1 MISSSNNLFVKT
13 SANKMNSMMDS
24 KNNIILTEFEKFM
37 DQFRININTGIH
49 HSSQKTNSTHTSMG
63 IIKNK
68 RGNFYI
74 PIEFN
79 DEFMY
84 RYREI
89 VVTHQIPL
97 YMTERPLDKNSI
109 LKFDFDFLYNVEIT
123 EEPIKRLYDIDI
135 IKKIV
140 EITNQCLKEYV
151 QCNKKQLECYVT
163 QRTNPYI
170 KNGNIKDGLH
180 IMYPFIFLPYE
191 FHHYIRYKL
200 IEKLNEYN
208 IYDKIPLKNELK
220 DIVDEAVI
228 ERNGWL
234 MYGST
239 KENVEPYKLTY
250 TFDENCECIDNEQY
264 TMSELIELFSIR
276 KTLQLDQFKNMDWLD
291 FYNEKKPKRK
301 TRTNKKEN
309 ANINDNFL
317 NENYY
322 NDNESV
328 TGSNYNNGTNIKHIN
343 LFHEK
348 YYIEKLVAILSG
360 KRALDFTKWLEVG
373 LCLHN
378 LNKIGDFEDLF
389 ICFSMQNFSRII
401 ENLNE
406 IIEKEHDEYRVKL
419 LNENKEIWNTI
430 IIKTSDSIISKQIHE
445 KYIQP
450 LGEEQFY
457 ENLRRTWNGFQTKE
471 DGLGIGSLI
480 YWAKND
486 NPKLFEQIGFDKIK
500 YYIQEAVK
508 APSHMKFATILYEKN
523 KEQYFCVDFKNK
535 IWYHYNKH
543 YWEQSD
549 GDLQIRNKID
559 YNQHTDSIVNDVK
572 FLRDK
577 IYREYVENNEEIL
590 NFKKILNEIEK
601 EKEAIQKNY
610 DDMKSK
616 FPNITKID
624 EIEKLLK
631 EKNLSLKTTKID
643 LDKCRKELLKEF
655 CKPYDETMKL
665 LESSPYKDHIM
676 KEARSL
682 FHDKEFSNKLDAN
695 PKLFLFQNGV
705 YDLDKFEFRDGRP
718 EDYISC
724 QGKQSIKYNPFYTIE
739 HPKVQDIEN
748 YFKQV
753 LTNDEKRNFFLTLIA
768 SCLEGVNTH
777 QIFPI
782 LTGSG
787 SNAKSLTMEF
797 IEDTFGIKYF
807 GKISPSFLT
816 QERNKSS
823 SASPEF
829 HASSDKRIIS
839 FEEPDQGKELNT
851 AIVKEITGCSKMT
864 SRTLY
869 EAKMTIKT
877 PQFTPVLICNDIPPI
892 KSKDGGTWRRVCVI
906 KFDSKFVDNPQ
917 EDQYRYVQNVFKVN
931 RNLKNEMKE
940 WYEPFIWLLINK
952 YYKNY
957 VSNSRKLEQPECI
970 KITTDNYK
978 DDNNSYS
985 KFIRECLIIGCA
997 NDKIIL
1003 SDMYR
1008 KFEEWF
1014 IANNDDEEENKPKR
1028 NEFKKYFESLD
1039 QFGKYDSKK
1048 GWTGYRFID

>member
-1 MISSSNNLFVKT
+1 
-13 SANKMNSMMDS
+13 MNS
-24 KNNIILTEFEKFM
+24 KNIILSDFEKFM
-37 DQFRININTGIH
+37 DKFRININANV
-49 HSSQKTNSTHTSMG
+49 SSSIQKVSSTHTSMG

-68 RGNFYI
+68 RGNFNI
-74 PIEFN
+74 PIEFI
-79 DEFMY
+79 DDFMY

-89 VVTHQIPL
+89 VITHKIPL

-109 LKFDFDFLYNVEIT
+109 LKFDFDFLYNVEINDGN
-123 EEPIKRLYDIDI
+123 INRLYDIDI

-140 EITNQCLKEYV
+140 EITHSCLKEYV
-151 QCNKKQLECYVT
+151 KCNNQQLQCFIT
-163 QRTNPYI
+163 QRNGPYI

-191 FHHYIRYKL
+191 FHHYMRYKL
-200 IEKLNEYN
+200 IEKLDEYK

-250 TFDENCECIDNEQY
+250 TFDENCELMSNEIY
-264 TMSELIELFSIR
+264 SASELIELFSIR
-276 KTLQLDQFKNMDWLD
+276 KTLTIDEFKNMEWLD
-291 FYNEKKPKRK
+291 FYNEKRPKKRTK
-301 TRTNKKEN
+301 TNKK
-309 ANINDNFL
+309 DNF
-317 NENYY
+317 NEIDNF

-328 TGSNYNNGTNIKHIN
+328 TASNFEYGSNKKNIN

-348 YYIEKLVAILSG
+348 FYIEKLVAILKG
-360 KRALDFTKWLEVG
+360 ERALDVKKWFEVG

-389 ICFSMQNFSRII
+389 ICFSMQNYNRIV
-401 ENLNE
+401 ENINE

-419 LNENKEIWNTI
+419 LNENKEIWNNI
-430 IIKTSDSIISKQIHE
+430 IIKTSNSVISKQIYDR
-445 KYIQP
+445 YIQP
-450 LGEEQFY
+450 IGEEEFY
-457 ENLRRTWNGFQTKE
+457 HSIRKTWNTFQTKE

-480 YWAKND
+480 YWARND
-486 NPKLFEQIGFDKIK
+486 NPELFKQIGFDKIK

-508 APSHMKFATILYEKN
+508 SPSHMKFATILYEKN

-559 YNQHTDSIVNDVK
+559 YNQHSDTIVNDVK
-572 FLRDK
+572 YLRDK
-577 IYREYVENNEEIL
+577 VYRECVENNEEIL
-590 NFKKILNEIEK
+590 NLKKILNEIEK

-610 DDMKSK
+610 DDMKEK
-616 FPNITKID
+616 FPNISKIE

-631 EKNLSLKTTKID
+631 EKNISIKTTKTD
-643 LDKCRKELLKEF
+643 LEKCKKELLKQF
-655 CKPYDETMKL
+655 CKPYDETIKL

-705 YDLDKFEFRDGRP
+705 FDLEKSVFRDGRP
-718 EDYISC
+718 EDFISC
-724 QGKQSIKYNPFYTIE
+724 QGRQTIKYISTYTLD
-739 HPKVQDIEN
+739 HPIIQNIEN
-748 YFKQV
+748 YFKLV
-753 LTNDEKRNFFLTLIA
+753 LTNEEKRNFFLTLIA

-797 IEDTFGIKYF
+797 IEDTFGNKYF

-877 PQFTPVLICNDIPPI
+877 PQFTPFLICNDIPPI

-917 EDQYRYVQNVFKVN
+917 DDQYRYVPNVFKVN

-957 VSNSRKLEQPECI
+957 KDDKRNLEQPECV
-970 KITTDNYK
+970 KTTTDNYK
-978 DDNNSYS
+978 DDNNYYS
-985 KFIRECLIIGCA
+985 KFIRECLIIGSTS
-997 NDKIIL
+997 DRIIL
-1003 SDMYR
+1003 SDMYS

-1014 IANNDDEEENKPKR
+1014 ITNNDDGDENKPKR
-1028 NEFKKYFESLD
+1028 NELKKYFESLD

-1048 GWTGYRFID
+1048 GWTGYRFNK